1 MSERAG
7 FPPAPEKSALANK
20 DGTANLAW
28 LAWFGA
34 VANHARRVR
43 VVVAAHDWAS
53 IPAGA
58 TAYADFT
65 ITNAALGDFAAASL
79 DPTHADL
86 AISAHVTAANSVRV
100 WATNLSAG
108 AIDLAAGTTRIRL
121 EKAR

>member
-7 FPPAPEKSALANK
+7 FPPAPEKSPIAGK
-20 DGTANLAW
+20 DGAASLAW

-34 VANHARRVR
+34 VATYARRVR
-43 VVVAAHDWAS
+43 VVVASHDWSS

-65 ITNAALGDFAAASL
+65 VANTALGDFAAASL

-86 AISAHVTAANSVRV
+86 DIRAHVTAANAVRV
-100 WATNLSAG
+100 WVTNLSAG
-108 AIDLAAGTTRIRL
+108 AIDLASGTTRIRL